1 MRVHGSDPLDELL
14 RQWTEHHILPQPD
27 IDRLKAR
34 IVRSL
39 DEVAERAEHSR
50 PVPLSTQFMRRPL
63 RAYSAIGVIITV
75 LIMMA
80 LSFIGQTDPNGNR
93 STALHDRFPPSY
105 TKLPV
110 IHLQDKAILLK
121 EVESLFDGGK
131 VWLLETGADVK
142 IGLADHSPHHDARP
156 VTVRIIVERR
166 EVGRTDWAMV
176 WSADVITRSEE
187 VIRFQPNF
195 ASEAQLAL
203 WTYVLPEGL
212 ISIDVELTLPESMKV
227 NLMSSSLQESQKP
240 QQVSS
245 ARANNYEFRL
255 FQTAA
260 LLDEP
265 VI

>member
-1 MRVHGSDPLDELL
+1 MKDIGSGPLDELL
-14 RQWTEHHILPQPD
+14 RQWAEQHILPQPD
-27 IDRLKAR
+27 VDRIKAR

-39 DEVAERAEHSR
+39 DDAAERAEHSR
-50 PVPLSTQFMRRPL
+50 PVPSLTQSLRRPI
-63 RAYSAIGVIITV
+63 RAYSALGVIITALV
-75 LIMMA
+75 MMA
-80 LSFIGQTDPNGNR
+80 LSFIGQTDPDGNR
-93 STALHDRFPPSY
+93 PMAQHNHFPPSY
-105 TKLPV
+105 TKLPAS
-110 IHLQDKAILLK
+110 HLQDKAVLLK
-121 EVESLFDGGK
+121 EMESLFDGGK

-156 VTVRIIVERR
+156 VTVRIVVERR
-166 EVGRTDWAMV
+166 EVGRSDWTMV

-187 VIRFQPNF
+187 IVRFQPDF

-227 NLMSSSLQESQKP
+227 NLTSSSLQESQKP
-240 QQVSS
+240 QQVGS
-245 ARANNYEFRL
+245 ARADNYEFRL